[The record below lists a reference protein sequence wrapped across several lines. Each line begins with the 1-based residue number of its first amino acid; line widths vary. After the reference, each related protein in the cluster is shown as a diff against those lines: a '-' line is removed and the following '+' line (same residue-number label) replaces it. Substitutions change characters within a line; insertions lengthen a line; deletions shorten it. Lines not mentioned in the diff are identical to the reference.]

1 MTETRTALQ
10 QSTIDYESADV
21 EFVSSLRVEVDAAS
35 AKKVIDLIEALEEL
49 DDVQEIYTNME
60 ISEAVMAELEAM
72 S

>member
-10 QSTIDYESADV
+10 QSAIDYESADV
-21 EFVSSLRVEVDAAS
+21 EFVSSLKVEVDASS